1 MRSKDLEWYFFCP
14 RDKKYPSGSRSNR
27 ATDIG
32 YWKATGKDRLII
44 HNTSTVGMK
53 KTLIFH
59 EGKPRKGSRTDWV
72 MYEYR
77 LENREMADAGLV
89 QVRLISYTYE
99 MNLVMIF

>member
-1 MRSKDLEWYFFCP
+1 
-14 RDKKYPSGSRSNR
+14 
-27 ATDIG
+27 
-32 YWKATGKDRLII
+32 
-44 HNTSTVGMK
+44 MK

-59 EGKPRKGSRTDWV
+59 EGKPPKGSRTDWV

>member
-32 YWKATGKDRLII
+32 YWKATGKDRPII